1 MPEMRFTKDHEWVR
15 QDGDTVVI
23 GITDHAQ
30 NALGDVVFVDLPE
43 VGREVAEGEA
53 CAVVESV
60 KAASDVYAPLDG
72 TVTEVNTAAVE
83 DPTTVGSDPQGAGW
97 LYRMRLDDP
106 AAFESRRDELAG
118 LDAKLIVEREPGPL
132 SGRLGRPS
140 VTVCDRFLDVA
151 LRGEWLDPDEVVKM
165 VRWLE
170 IRCEECPQSG
180 VDMAPHAGGDWS

>member
-60 KAASDVYAPLDG
+60 KAASDVYAPIAG
-72 TVTEVNTAAVE
+72 KVVEVNAGLAE
-83 DPTTVGSDPQGAGW
+83 SPALINSAPTGEGWFFRIEPQ
-97 LYRMRLDDP
+97 DP
-106 AAFESRRDELAG
+106 AAFAALMDETAYAALVESEA
-118 LDAKLIVEREPGPL
+118 
-132 SGRLGRPS
+132 
-140 VTVCDRFLDVA
+140 
-151 LRGEWLDPDEVVKM
+151 
-165 VRWLE
+165 
-170 IRCEECPQSG
+170 
-180 VDMAPHAGGDWS
+180 